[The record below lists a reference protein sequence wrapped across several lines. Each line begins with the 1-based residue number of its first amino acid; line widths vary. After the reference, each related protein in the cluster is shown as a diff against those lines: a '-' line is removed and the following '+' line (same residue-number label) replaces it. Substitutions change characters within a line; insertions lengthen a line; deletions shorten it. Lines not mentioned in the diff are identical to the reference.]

1 MRYVT
6 RERAS
11 QLQYRAT
18 GRERLSALV
27 SFVEALPPDQITL
40 RFWFSDGRGCAVGLA
55 ATDPWFQAQG
65 LRLENVDQLARCH
78 PVYLGRTDWD
88 AVAAFFE
95 LTIDQCRSLFAAE
108 IYRCNPESLPQIM
121 ADRIKRHLAPASSFF
136 GNDIST
142 YAGV

>member
-1 MRYVT
+1 M
-6 RERAS
+6 
-11 QLQYRAT
+11 
-18 GRERLSALV
+18 
-27 SFVEALPPDQITL
+27 SFLEALPPDRITL

-65 LRLENVDQLARCH
+65 LQLEHIDQLARCH

-108 IYRCNPESLPQIM
+108 AYQCSLQPLPQIM

-136 GNDIST
+136 GNDVFA
-142 YAGV
+142 YARV